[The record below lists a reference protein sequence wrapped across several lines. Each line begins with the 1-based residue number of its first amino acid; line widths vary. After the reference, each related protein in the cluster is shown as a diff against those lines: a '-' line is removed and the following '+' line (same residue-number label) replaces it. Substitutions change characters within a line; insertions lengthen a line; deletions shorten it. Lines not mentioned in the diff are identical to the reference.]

1 MQKYLIIALIFIV
14 AGLLS
19 SCQSEQND
27 YLEFHLKGAVKEMR
41 LLRYKAQ
48 EIDGKII
55 KKRLVS
61 EALDG
66 PQLYEYVGTPPNCK
80 LTFDRAGMI
89 EVLGVYLSTGE
100 LDYELR
106 YSDTM
111 YAMYSPDGA
120 FQAHIGVDDRS
131 RPHYLKTYLKT
142 GELANKVEV
151 VYHAATGQSATHT
164 EYNHQGELVGV
175 TKYFYDDPL
184 LKRVETQ
191 AHQKSNFHP
200 KKQFRLEKIKYDE
213 YEHPI
218 KIVIDDG
225 GLLKEIT
232 ITYVLDE
239 QNNWIQAL
247 EYVNGELEYFVE
259 RKLTYYE

>member
-1 MQKYLIIALIFIV
+1 MQKHLIVVLIYIV
-14 AGLLS
+14 IGLLS
-19 SCQSEQND
+19 SCQSKQND

-61 EALDG
+61 EGLDG

-89 EVLGVYLSTGE
+89 EFMEVYLSSGE

-111 YAMYSPDGA
+111 YAMHDPMGE
-120 FQAHIGVDDRS
+120 FQAHIGVDDRM
-131 RPHYLKTYLKT
+131 RPHYLRTYLKT
-142 GELANKVEV
+142 GELVNKVEV
-151 VYHAATGQSATHT
+151 VYEGEQGQIAIHT
-164 EYNHQGELVGV
+164 EYNHERELVGI
-175 TKYFYDDPL
+175 TKYHYEDYL

-191 AHQKSNFHP
+191 AYQKSQFHP
-200 KKQFRLEKIKYDE
+200 KKQFRLEKIEYDKN
-213 YEHPI
+213 EHPI
-218 KIVIDDG
+218 KVVIDHG
-225 GLLKEIT
+225 GLLKAIT
-232 ITYVLDE
+232 ITYVLDD
-239 QNNWIQAL
+239 QNNWVQAL

-259 RKLTYYE
+259 RKLVYY